1 LASASTINSD
11 SGTLT
16 LSGGIS
22 GSENLT
28 VGGAGNTTISSA
40 VATGSGTLTKNG
52 SGTLI
57 LSAGNSYTGATTI
70 SSGVVNIQHADA
82 LGTTANGTT
91 VSSGAALQIQ
101 GNITTAAEALTLN
114 GTGISND
121 GALRNISGNNTYAG
135 NVTLASATRINS
147 DSGTLTLT
155 GSVTGTNNLTVGGAG
170 TTVISGNIST
180 GSGTLT
186 KDGLGTLTLSG
197 TNNYSGLTTVSA
209 GTLNVT
215 GSLAGDVSVASGAS
229 LNGTGG
235 TFAGTNTI
243 NGTLTGTG
251 TYSGNTII
259 NGLHSPGNSPG
270 LQSFG
275 GNLTYNNGSSFN
287 WELISNSTTG
297 RGTNFDAVNVG
308 GNLLFT
314 GATSMNLLFAG
325 TVNWTDAFW
334 GSNQSWLI
342 YDVAGTTTGLN
353 FFTISGNNWND
364 STSTLL
370 SSVRAGSSF
379 SLSQSGSDVILQYNS
394 GSGSQAV
401 PEPSSLALMGVA
413 GLLGGGRLLRRY
425 IRRRKDAVAN
435 S

>member
-1 LASASTINSD
+1 
-11 SGTLT
+11 
-16 LSGGIS
+16 
-22 GSENLT
+22 
-28 VGGAGNTTISSA
+28 
-40 VATGSGTLTKNG
+40 
-52 SGTLI
+52 
-57 LSAGNSYTGATTI
+57 
-70 SSGVVNIQHADA
+70 
-82 LGTTANGTT
+82 
-91 VSSGAALQIQ
+91 
-101 GNITTAAEALTLN
+101 
-114 GTGISND
+114 
-121 GALRNISGNNTYAG
+121 
-135 NVTLASATRINS
+135 
-147 DSGTLTLT
+147 
-155 GSVTGTNNLTVGGAG
+155 
-170 TTVISGNIST
+170 
-180 GSGTLT
+180 
-186 KDGLGTLTLSG
+186 LTLSG